1 MTATAAP
8 PLLVAAIGLLG
19 LLTSPLAELLI
30 VRSLPRLGGLPS
42 PIVRITTAVATAV
55 LFALLALRFGSSP
68 TLPAYLL
75 LGALAVQ
82 LSRLD
87 VAHHLLPNPLV
98 LLLLAAGFALLTT
111 SAVLVPDWPG
121 LLRAAGGGVILFL
134 GYLIL
139 GLISPG
145 GLGMGDV
152 KLAAPLG
159 MYLGYL
165 GWTQVFFGGLLGF
178 VVGGVFTVL
187 LLRLNRGMKPT
198 EVAHGPAMFAAA
210 IGVLL
215 FVA

>member
-1 MTATAAP
+1 MTATAAQ
-8 PLLVAAIGLLG
+8 PLLVAAFGLLG
-19 LLTSPLAELLI
+19 LLTSPLAEVLI
-30 VRSLPRLGGLPS
+30 ARSLPRLGGLPS
-42 PIVRITTAVATAV
+42 PLVRITTAAATGAV
-55 LFALLALRFGSSP
+55 FALLALRFGFSP

-75 LGALAVQ
+75 LAALAVQ

-87 VAHHLLPNPLV
+87 MAHHLLPNPLV
-98 LLLLAAGFALLTT
+98 LLLLTAGFGLLTM
-111 SAVLVPDWPG
+111 SAALTLDWSG
-121 LLRAAGGGVILFL
+121 LLRAAVGAVFLFL

-165 GWTQVFFGGLLGF
+165 GWNQVFYGGLLGF
-178 VVGGVFTVL
+178 VVGGVMTVL
-187 LLRLNRGMKPT
+187 LLRVKRGIKPA

-210 IGVLL
+210 FGVVLL
-215 FVA
+215 AA

>member
-1 MTATAAP
+1 MTATAAHP
-8 PLLVAAIGLLG
+8 MLVAALGLLG

-30 VRSLPRLGGLPS
+30 VRFLPRLGGLPYRTL
-42 PIVRITTAVATAV
+42 RITTAVATGV
-55 LFALLALRFGSSP
+55 VFALLALRFGFSP

-75 LGALAVQ
+75 LAALAVQ

-98 LLLLAAGFALLTT
+98 LVLLAAGFVLLTT
-111 SAVLVPDWPG
+111 SAALVPDWPG
-121 LLRAAGGGVILFL
+121 LLRATAGGVILFL

-145 GLGMGDV
+145 GLGMGDM

-165 GWTQVFFGGLLGF
+165 GWSHVFYGGLLGF
-178 VVGGVFTVL
+178 VVGGVMTVL
-187 LLRLNRGMKPT
+187 LLRLKRGIKPT
-198 EVAHGPAMFAAA
+198 EAAHGPAMFAAA
-210 IGVLL
+210 IGVVLL
-215 FVA
+215 LA

>member
-1 MTATAAP
+1 MTATAAQ
-8 PLLVAAIGLLG
+8 PLLVAAFGLLG
-19 LLTSPLAELLI
+19 LLTSPLAEVLI
-30 VRSLPRLGGLPS
+30 ARFLPRLGAP
-42 PIVRITTAVATAV
+42 PARTVRTTTAVVTAA
-55 LFALLALRFGSSP
+55 LFAVMTVRFGFSP

-75 LGALAVQ
+75 LGVLAVQ

-98 LLLLAAGFALLTT
+98 LMLLSAGIVLLTT
-111 SAVLVPDWPG
+111 SAVLVPDWSA
-121 LLRAAGGGVILFL
+121 LLRAAAGGVILFL

-165 GWTQVFFGGLLGF
+165 GWNQVFYGGLLGF
-178 VVGGVFTVL
+178 VVGGVMTVL
-187 LLRLNRGMKPT
+187 LLRLKRGIKPT
-198 EVAHGPAMFAAA
+198 EVPHGPAMFAAA
-210 IGVLL
+210 IGVVLL
-215 FVA
+215 VT